1 MFMGKKMLYLK
12 LVIWKSVESM
22 HSNQKEIEYEMLF
35 MSFINVSRLDVIRI
49 KYSFRPYAVG
59 GSGRLGNKCM
69 K

>member
-1 MFMGKKMLYLK
+1 
-12 LVIWKSVESM
+12 M

-59 GSGRLGNKCM
+59 GSGRLANKCM